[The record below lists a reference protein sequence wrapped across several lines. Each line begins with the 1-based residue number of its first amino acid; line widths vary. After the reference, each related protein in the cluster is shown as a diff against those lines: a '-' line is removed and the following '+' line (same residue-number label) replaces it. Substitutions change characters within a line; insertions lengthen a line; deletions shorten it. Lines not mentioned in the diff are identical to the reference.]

1 LLHGGRDSAG
11 FRSDLWQNV
20 GGCNRAMSTIS
31 SAVAGQTAQ
40 YRYNYPGTAI
50 GNLYLELWTLRNPIS
65 FYLPISGFTVVGL
78 TRIDVFNILLQNGGV
93 LGASGQQPTG
103 PFAVPNSPAVVGATF
118 DVQNLDLDLASN
130 GIYWASNDVEAT
142 VAVGPPTASFTAT
155 PTGGSVP
162 LTVQFTDTSTFAT
175 SWQWDFQNDGV
186 IDSTAQNPSFT
197 YTAAGTYSVRLVATG
212 PGGSNT
218 LTQAGL
224 ITTGPPSF
232 TATPAAAA
240 TAPLTVQ
247 FAGSAPFA
255 VTQWAWDFQNDGV
268 NDAFG
273 PNPTF
278 TYTANGIYSV
288 RLTVTTPV
296 APFTITLVR
305 PGAVVVDPIVGTP
318 VNAALNLALIVPGT
332 YLRGSPVTPLGV
344 GPYFNQAVAQPV
356 HSVTISRPFWIGR
369 FEVTQAQY
377 QAVMGSNPSF
387 FQGPSYPNAA
397 QRPVEQVTWNNA
409 VAYCTALTA
418 SEQAAGRVPA
428 GYVYRLPTEAE
439 WEYCCRAGTTTEF
452 HFGPTLVCG
461 QANFGFSYHSN
472 TNCSINQTAVVGSY
486 PPNAWGLHDM
496 HGNVWEWCQD
506 AWDFSANYPSGPVTD
521 PVVACC
527 PFRVVRGGSWFFDSN
542 FCRSAFRYS
551 SDPAGTLFDFGF
563 RVVLAS
569 VLP

>member
-1 LLHGGRDSAG
+1 VVLGITLTDGANLPSFAL
-11 FRSDLWQNV
+11 SV
-20 GGCNRAMSTIS
+20 PS
-31 SAVAGQTAQ
+31 S
-40 YRYNYPGTAI
+40 P
-50 GNLYLELWTLRNPIS
+50 
-65 FYLPISGFTVVGL
+65 
-78 TRIDVFNILLQNGGV
+78 ILLGGQ
-93 LGASGQQPTG
+93 LDCQS
-103 PFAVPNSPAVVGATF
+103 F
-118 DVQNLDLDLASN
+118 DLDPAFVFQL
-130 GIYWASNDVEAT
+130 ASNDVA
-142 VAVGPPTASFTAT
+142 
-155 PTGGSVP
+155 
-162 LTVQFTDTSTFAT
+162 LTVV
-175 SWQWDFQNDGV
+175 DG
-186 IDSTAQNPSFT
+186 PS
-197 YTAAGTYSVRLVATG
+197 
-212 PGGSNT
+212 
-218 LTQAGL
+218 
-224 ITTGPPSF
+224 
-232 TATPAAAA
+232 
-240 TAPLTVQ
+240 
-247 FAGSAPFA
+247 
-255 VTQWAWDFQNDGV
+255 
-268 NDAFG
+268 
-273 PNPTF
+273 
-278 TYTANGIYSV
+278 
-288 RLTVTTPV
+288 
-296 APFTITLVR
+296 
-305 PGAVVVDPIVGTP
+305 
-318 VNAALNLALIVPGT
+318 AALDMVAIAPGT
-332 YLRGSPVTPLGV
+332 YQRGSPVTPLV
-344 GPYFNQAVAQPV
+344 VAPYFNEANAQPV
-356 HSVTISRPFWIGR
+356 HAVTISRPFWIGR

-377 QAVMGSNPSF
+377 QAVMGSNPSA

-397 QRPVEQVTWNNA
+397 QRPVELVTWNNA

-439 WEYCCRAGTTTEF
+439 WEYCCRAGTTSEF